1 MLERQ
6 DDLHCTIT
14 TTDIRDDG
22 VTLHCMTNMSDYG
35 KVRFSLT
42 LVSSSDRSGGECY
55 GSGRGAMV
63 DGTFFAGSFSGRWK
77 REGTKVVARY
87 VDLVSNGDMSLY
99 IASFDATQDEMV
111 IEHHKFL

>member
-35 KVRFSLT
+35 KVEFSLT
-42 LVSSSDRSGGECY
+42 WCPPQIAAVASVMDREEERCLM
-55 GSGRGAMV
+55 AP
-63 DGTFFAGSFSGRWK
+63 FAGSFSGRWK

>member
-6 DDLHCTIT
+6 DDLNCTIT
-14 TTDIRDDG
+14 STEIRDDG

-42 LVSSSDRSGGECY
+42 LVSSSDRSGGECF
-55 GSGRGAMV
+55 GSGRGAML
-63 DGTFFAGSFSGRWK
+63 DGTFFSGSFSGRRK

-99 IASFDATQDEMV
+99 VASFDATQDAMV
-111 IEHHKFL
+111 IEQHKFL

>member
-42 LVSSSDRSGGECY
+42 LVSSSDRSG
-55 GSGRGAMV
+55 
-63 DGTFFAGSFSGRWK
+63 GTFFAGSFSGRWK